1 MVDSSSVPSP
11 VVSPPAPGQARGV
24 SYLYMAAAFVIV
36 VAGMRAAE
44 SILNPLLLAVF
55 LSIVS
60 APAYFGL
67 LNRKVSEWLA
77 LLTVI
82 GVLGLILFGVVLIV
96 TKSIAGFMSE
106 QEHYQERLRE
116 EKDRIVAKV
125 ETWVPDWAKKDKAI
139 PVANEPVQSGALES
153 NAVKAPSFG
162 GADDG
167 QPAVGG
173 TSVKEQSE
181 KARSNAAVSPES
193 KPSPSVVATEERFAS
208 ENPDGAETLKL
219 AALGVKAEGSEVH
232 PGSGPKVSLPSS
244 EWLRMDNTSR
254 PLPKDEQGWQEY
266 MSEQFSPGT
275 AIAFAASVAGSLGQL
290 LSNAFLILLMV
301 IFILLE
307 AGTLDRKMRKAF
319 SQTVEASDR
328 GREIVKSLQHYI
340 VIKTWISLGTGILV
354 AVWLNFFGVSHA
366 PLWGLLAFLFNF
378 IPNIGSI
385 IAAVPALLV
394 AWLDVGIQPAIACAI
409 GFALVNGV
417 IGNFIEPRVMGKGLG
432 LSAMVVFCSM
442 LFWGWVLGPVGM
454 LLSVPLTMTARIV
467 MNGFDDT
474 RWIATLLGN
483 AD

>member
-1 MVDSSSVPSP
+1 
-11 VVSPPAPGQARGV
+11 
-24 SYLYMAAAFVIV
+24 MAAAFVIV

-96 TKSIAGFMSE
+96 TKSIAGFMSD

-116 EKDRIVAKV
+116 EKDRIVTKV
-125 ETWVPDWAKKDKAI
+125 EAWVPNWAKKDKADK
-139 PVANEPVQSGALES
+139 AATEPAQPGALPPTT
-153 NAVKAPSFG
+153 VKAPS
-162 GADDG
+162 
-167 QPAVGG
+167 VGG
-173 TSVKEQSE
+173 TEDEQPAARGTSMTEESE
-181 KARSNAAVSPES
+181 KTRLDSEPSSES
-193 KPSPSVVATEERFAS
+193 KSLPRVSTDEDRLEPENADGVEASRPVAMEAKT
-208 ENPDGAETLKL
+208 
-219 AALGVKAEGSEVH
+219 VGSEIH
-232 PGSGPKVSLPSS
+232 PGSGSKVSLPSS
-244 EWLRMDNTSR
+244 EWLRMDNSSR

-394 AWLDVGIQPAIACAI
+394 AWLDVGLQPAIACAI